1 MIDCYFTGFIRLAF
15 RTTLSTGKNK
25 PLEHTNAC
33 QCNGCLNFF
42 VAKNRLE
49 NHLKI
54 CSEMP
59 GAIYK
64 FKNQNLLS
72 FEDNFQYLGDHPF
85 VAYFDF
91 ETTTGSGSGNYL
103 DDEEMYPLCYCL
115 IFCFSS

>member
-1 MIDCYFTGFIRLAF
+1 MIDCYFTDLIRLAF
-15 RTTLSTGKNK
+15 RTTLSTGKIK
-25 PLEHTNAC
+25 PLEHTNAY
-33 QCNGCLNFF
+33 QCNGCLKFF
-42 VAKNRLE
+42 AAKNRLE

-54 CSEMP
+54 CSKMP

-64 FKNQNLLS
+64 FENQNILS
-72 FEDNFQYLGDHPF
+72 FEDNFQYLGDHQF

-91 ETTTGSGSGNYL
+91 ETTTGSGSRNYL